1 MKKDYTFLLYIYII
15 FATIWIYVLSLDEIL
30 DYPRLKPYQFVSKEC
45 IKKIE
50 LDIEYML
57 NNGYNTYLIYDILKN
72 RDVCKENKSTLIK
85 Y

>member
-30 DYPRLKPYQFVSKEC
+30 DYPKLKQYRISEEC
-45 IKKIE
+45 IKKIK
-50 LDIEYML
+50 IEYML
-57 NNGYNTYLIYDILKN
+57 AGRYNTYLIYDILKN
-72 RDVCKENKSTLIK
+72 RDICKENKSALIK